1 MQGIVSLLDD
11 PYAQIVHDIWDELK
25 TKCGIAGTQVPQF
38 PHFSYHVAGRYDETL
53 RPLLK
58 RSPPDK
64 KRSKL
69 TQRAWEFS
77 TAATPWYLFHW
88 CAIQRSHS
96 FTNRSIPFSLLPQ
109 PPHSPI
115 TSRARGRRTSRWR
128 KATSRRKICP
138 DVIRVLNDR
147 NFEWEI
153 SINNLTWLSDTN
165 VITRYDF

>member
-58 RSPPDK
+58 KIAAGQKTFKVNTAGLGIFNGGNPVVFVSLVRDSALSQFHESIYPVLSSTTTTSLAYYEPRMWMPHITLAQGD
-64 KRSKL
+64 L
-69 TQRAWEFS
+69 T
-77 TAATPWYLFHW
+77 
-88 CAIQRSHS
+88 
-96 FTNRSIPFSLLPQ
+96 PQ
-109 PPHSPI
+109 NL
-115 TSRARGRRTSRWR
+115 
-128 KATSRRKICP
+128 P

-147 NFEWEI
+147 DFDWEI
-153 SINNLTWLSDTN
+153 SINNLTWLSETN